1 VVIYADAVEPNKK
14 RTAARAILIGLV
26 VFCFGLVVLAFEE
39 LVFVHLCADG
49 VEQSRSLLRTFCI
62 SFAAMVVL
70 GVGGIILTRRR
81 DLWSCLVDTNE
92 SIGLSLALPAISG
105 RRFAESRGFTILVCI
120 LFGLFVLATVAT
132 VVAYLYSKGT

>member
-1 VVIYADAVEPNKK
+1 MVIYADAVEPNKK

-39 LVFVHLCADG
+39 LVFVRLCADG

-70 GVGGIILTRRR
+70 GVGVIILTRRR
-81 DLWSCLVDTNE
+81 DLWSCLIDADE
-92 SIGLSLALPAISG
+92 SIRLRLALSVIGG
-105 RRFAESRGFTILVCI
+105 RQFAESRGCTIVVWV

-132 VVAYLYSKGT
+132 GAAYLYIKGT